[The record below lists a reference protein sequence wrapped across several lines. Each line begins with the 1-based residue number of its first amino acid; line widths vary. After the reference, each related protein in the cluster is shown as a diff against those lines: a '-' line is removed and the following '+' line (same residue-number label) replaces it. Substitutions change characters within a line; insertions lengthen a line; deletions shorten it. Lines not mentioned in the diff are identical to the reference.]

1 MKMHKKHI
9 ISLVTLACLAASSSV
24 FAATPETNVPNPV
37 KGDAGTMGGSDGQLS
52 FWLQR

>member
-24 FAATPETNVPNPV
+24 LGLISGAEEPV
-37 KGDAGTMGGSDGQLS
+37 KDAHRKNL
-52 FWLQR
+52 RN